1 MFSRAKPTDTLP
13 GMDGPAQTEEDAE
26 APPEPSDSLRHG
38 ATRKQVRGSSLLL
51 VGRIL
56 SLAVNFVVQILIVRY
71 LTKADFGA
79 FAYALSLVALGQSI
93 ITFGLDR
100 AITRFIPIYEER
112 KEYDKVFG
120 TIVMV
125 VGTILSLGLALIA
138 LTFGLQS
145 LISGPI
151 ASDQQTIT
159 LILILV
165 FLVPIQ
171 AIDGLQTGMFAVFS
185 KPKSIF
191 FRKYVLAPGFR
202 LTVALLVVFGGKSVV
217 WLAVG
222 TVIAGAAGAALY
234 SVLLYSEI
242 KKRGLLE
249 HFHFSSM
256 QMPAREVFTFTVPLL
271 SSDLL
276 YTVMN
281 TSDAILVGHFDGATG
296 VGALRVIGPA
306 AQMNQIVLASFSLLF
321 TPLAARMFARHDRQG
336 INEVYWG
343 TAVWT
348 AVVSFPI
355 FALTFSLAQTVT
367 VTLYGAR
374 YESSAVYLALLSF
387 GYFFQA
393 ALGFN
398 GLTLKVY
405 GLLRYIFTIN
415 ILAMLANL
423 ALNFALIPIYG
434 PLGAAIGTTAT
445 LVVHNLFK
453 QWGLRRAGVD
463 IFEWRFLRIYVSI
476 ALGAGVLLLI
486 EIFADPPFVV
496 ALVLAGAA
504 SLAVFL
510 VNRHLLEVSKTFP
523 ELLRFRA
530 VRLLFRQ

>member
-1 MFSRAKPTDTLP
+1 MFSRAKPKDTLP
-13 GMDGPAQTEEDAE
+13 GMDGPAQKEEDAE
-26 APPEPSDSLRHG
+26 APPEPSDSLRRG

-56 SLAVNFVVQILIVRY
+56 SLAVKLVVQILIVRY
-71 LTKADFGA
+71 LTKADSAHSPTRSRSSPSGRA
-79 FAYALSLVALGQSI
+79 SSRSGS
-93 ITFGLDR
+93 TR
-100 AITRFIPIYEER
+100 AITHFIPIYEER

-171 AIDGLQTGMFAVFS
+171 AIDGLQTGMFSVFS
-185 KPKSIF
+185 KPRSIF

-296 VGALRVIGPA
+296 VGALRVIGPV

-321 TPLAARMFARHDRQG
+321 TPLAARMFARHDREG

-348 AVVSFPI
+348 AVLSFPI
-355 FALTFSLAQTVT
+355 FVLTFSLAQTVT

-374 YESSAVYLALLSF
+374 YEARRCTSLSSRSDTSSRRRS
-387 GYFFQA
+387 GS
-393 ALGFN
+393 
-398 GLTLKVY
+398 
-405 GLLRYIFTIN
+405 
-415 ILAMLANL
+415 
-423 ALNFALIPIYG
+423 
-434 PLGAAIGTTAT
+434 TA
-445 LVVHNLFK
+445 
-453 QWGLRRAGVD
+453 
-463 IFEWRFLRIYVSI
+463 
-476 ALGAGVLLLI
+476 
-486 EIFADPPFVV
+486 
-496 ALVLAGAA
+496 
-504 SLAVFL
+504 
-510 VNRHLLEVSKTFP
+510 
-523 ELLRFRA
+523 
-530 VRLLFRQ
+530 

>member
-1 MFSRAKPTDTLP
+1 
-13 GMDGPAQTEEDAE
+13 MDGSAQADAE
-26 APPEPSDSLRHG
+26 PAPDSLRKD
-38 ATRKQVRGSSLLL
+38 ATKNQVRGSSLLL
-51 VGRIL
+51 AGRFV

-120 TIVMV
+120 TLVMV
-125 VGTILSLGLALIA
+125 LGTILSLGLALIA
-138 LTFGLQS
+138 LVYGLRG
-145 LISGPI
+145 LVSGPV
-151 ASDQQTIT
+151 AGNEQTIT
-159 LILILV
+159 LILILA

-171 AIDGLQTGMFAVFS
+171 ALDGLQTGMFSVFS
-185 KPKSIF
+185 KPRAIF
-191 FRKYVLAPGFR
+191 FRKYVIAPGFR
-202 LTVALLVVFGGKSVV
+202 LAVALLVVFGGKSVV

-222 TVIAGAAGAALY
+222 TVIAGAAGAILY
-234 SVLLYSEI
+234 SFMLYGEL

-249 HFHFSSM
+249 HFHFSTM
-256 QMPAREVFTFTVPLL
+256 RMPAREVFAFTIPLL

-281 TSDAILVGHFDGATG
+281 TSDAILLGHFGNATD
-296 VGALRVIGPA
+296 VGAFRVIGPA
-306 AQMNQIVLASFSLLF
+306 AQMNQVVLSSFSLLF
-321 TPLAARMFARHDRQG
+321 TPLAARMFARADTKG

-348 AVVSFPI
+348 AVFSFPI
-355 FALTFSLAQTVT
+355 FALTFSLAETVT
-367 VTLYGAR
+367 TTLYGER
-374 YESSAVYLALLSF
+374 YASSGTYLALLSF

-405 GLLRYIFTIN
+405 GLLRYILTIN
-415 ILAMLANL
+415 ILAMVANL
-423 ALNFALIPIYG
+423 ALNFALIPVYG
-434 PLGAAIGTTAT
+434 ALGAAIGTMGT

-463 IFEWRFLRIYVSI
+463 IFEWKTIRIYVSI
-476 ALGAGVLLLI
+476 AVGAGLLLI
-486 EIFADPPFVV
+486 LQIFVNPPFVV
-496 ALVLAGAA
+496 ALVLAAVA
-504 SLAVFL
+504 SLAVFV
-510 VNRHLLEVSKTFP
+510 VNRHLLQVSQTFP
-523 ELLRFRA
+523 ELTRFRA
-530 VRLLFRQ
+530 VRLLIGR